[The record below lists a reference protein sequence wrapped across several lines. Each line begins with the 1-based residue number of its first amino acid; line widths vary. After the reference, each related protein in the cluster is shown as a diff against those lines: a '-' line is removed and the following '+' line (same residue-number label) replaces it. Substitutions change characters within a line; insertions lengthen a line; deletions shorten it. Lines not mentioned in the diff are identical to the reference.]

1 MLPNCLAV
9 GVPYELFWHLTPKK
23 LKAFEKAYD
32 LKRKVDD
39 EKAYMQGVYN
49 LKAFEVVLSH
59 IMAGLAKKKCDNK
72 YFKEPLL
79 RKNADGGELSEEEK
93 QRQREEFVA
102 MLERMKARFD
112 AAHEKTGDDNEL

>member
-1 MLPNCLAV
+1 M
-9 GVPYELFWHLTPKK
+9 LFWHLTPKK
-23 LKAFEKAYD
+23 IKAFEKAYD

-49 LKAFEVVLSH
+49 LKAFEVVLSQLV
-59 IMAGLAKKKCDNK
+59 AGFAKKKCNNE

-79 RKNADGGELSEEEK
+79 RKNTDGGLSEEEK

-102 MLERMKARFD
+102 MLERMKAKFD
-112 AAHEKTGDDNEL
+112 MTHKKDG